1 MKRDRIVVACILIRS
16 VDGIAEFRQIF
27 DDWTSAREDVGR
39 WFRDGYVDITASGST
54 AQDYYPAHQIVRVRL
69 KAFTRVVTGV
79 KPSMDPGKDVDE
91 VAHIEDESGQS
102 IDPLRVPL

>member
-1 MKRDRIVVACILIRS
+1 M
-16 VDGIAEFRQIF
+16 F
-27 DDWTSAREDVGR
+27 DDWTIAREEVRR

-54 AQDYYPAHQIVRVRL
+54 AQDYYPAHQIAKVRL

-79 KPSMDPGKDVDE
+79 KPSMDPGKDADE

-102 IDPLRVPL
+102 IDPWHVPL

>member
-54 AQDYYPAHQIVRVRL
+54 AQDYYPAHQIVRGGFNSEVHRVAGFRAVL
-69 KAFTRVVTGV
+69 RSAF
-79 KPSMDPGKDVDE
+79 
-91 VAHIEDESGQS
+91 
-102 IDPLRVPL
+102 